1 MMVGSQRLP
10 ERADIVVV
18 GGGVAGFYM
27 AWRLLQEDSSRSVVV
42 LEGSHRIGGRL
53 YSQRAPG
60 YSNVCVEHGGMRF
73 SHQHRLL
80 SALVEYLHLPT
91 APYNSVLNG
100 HNPIYLRGQRT
111 SMVELDSGKDVPY
124 NLPDWMK
131 SHQPGEVIPQAVM
144 AHLNRHQIDLREA
157 GSLLEGL
164 SSIQYRGK
172 DFNQISFLELLEAI
186 CDPEMLAYYN
196 DVHGYWVDTHKD
208 VSAFEL
214 LQGFLPF
221 VSDSNTVT
229 LKDGMQS
236 LPCTLADKSVALGC
250 SVYMGARLRQVAK
263 EGDSIVLAGQHDNVD
278 FRFHAAEVVLTLPP
292 NQLRNLDGLL
302 SLAPA
307 LDRYLS
313 NAVVDIPAIKTHF
326 SYPNAWWSSM
336 SIDQG
341 EARTDQE
348 MRQCLY
354 MGSDDHRGGI
364 EETSDSGPAMLLA
377 SYTDS
382 DASDFW
388 RFFAGAD
395 TDPDDVLGPDDMTLR
410 CGKAHRLLLMDQLNH
425 LHGRDLPKPVWV
437 SSCDWVRQPSGVATH
452 SWRAGINSTREL
464 PLIRHPQVDL
474 PLHLCGEAFSQE
486 QGWVNGA
493 LRSAEAVLQ
502 SQFGLERPKWCPS
515 DAPIDPI

>member
-1 MMVGSQRLP
+1 MAMASELP
-10 ERADIVVV
+10 SHADIAIV
-18 GGGVAGFYM
+18 GGGVAGFYL
-27 AWRLLQEDSSRSVVV
+27 AWRLLQQDNSRSVVV

-53 YSQRAPG
+53 YSERAPG
-60 YSNVCVEHGGMRF
+60 YSSVCVEHGGMRF

-80 SALVEYLHLPT
+80 SALVEFLQLPT

-111 SMVELDSGKDVPY
+111 SMVELESGKDVPY
-124 NLPDWMK
+124 RLPDWMK

-144 AHLNRHQIDLREA
+144 AHLQHHQIDLREA

-164 SSIQYRGK
+164 SSIRYQGK
-172 DFNQISFLELLEAI
+172 PFDQISFMELLECI

-236 LPCTLADKSVALGC
+236 LPLTLAEKSAALGC
-250 SVYMGARLRQVAK
+250 SVVMGARVCHVSK
-263 EGDSIVLAGQHDNVD
+263 EGESIVLAGQHDDVD
-278 FRFHAAEVVLTLPP
+278 FQLHAHDVVLTLPP
-292 NQLRNLDGLL
+292 NQLRRLDGLL
-302 SLAPA
+302 GLTPG
-307 LDRYLS
+307 LEPYLS

-326 SYPNAWWSSM
+326 SYSNAWWSSM

-354 MGSDDHRGGI
+354 MGSDGHREGCK
-364 EETSDSGPAMLLA
+364 ETSAAGPALLLA

-388 RFFAGAD
+388 RSFAGAD
-395 TDPDDVLGPDDMTLR
+395 IDPDDLQGPDEINLR
-410 CGKAHRLLLMDQLNH
+410 CGKAHRLALMDQLNH
-425 LHGRDLPKPVWV
+425 LHGRDLPQPLWV

-452 SWRAGINSTREL
+452 AWRSGINSTREL
-464 PLIRHPQVDL
+464 PRIRHPQSDL
-474 PLHLCGEAFSQE
+474 SLHLCGEAFSQE

-502 SQFGLERPKWCPS
+502 SKFGLDRPQWCPC